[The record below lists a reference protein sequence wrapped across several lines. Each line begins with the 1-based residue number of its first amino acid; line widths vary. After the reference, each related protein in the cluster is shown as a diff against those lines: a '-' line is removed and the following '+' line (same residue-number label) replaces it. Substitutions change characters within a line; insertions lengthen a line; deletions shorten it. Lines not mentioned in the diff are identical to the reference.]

1 MQGLESYY
9 HNQAGG
15 GLPSAL
21 RIGKM
26 YLAPLY
32 LQRGNG
38 IGSSFGT
45 LFRFVCLLLWTVGRT
60 GGKIITD
67 IAKNKSPDVSAED
80 IISKHVGDVVSVSPV
95 VYSAN
100 CVVEASNV
108 SGRRNGEAKSL
119 KRHRQSVPVL

>member
-1 MQGLESYY
+1 MHPLETSYL
-9 HNQAGG
+9 NQAGP
-15 GLPSAL
+15 GLSSAPG
-21 RIGKM
+21 IGPI
-26 YLAPLY
+26 YSAPLY
-32 LQRGNG
+32 LQRGHG
-38 IGSSFGT
+38 ISSFFGT
-45 LFRFVCLLLWTVGRT
+45 LFCFVRPLLWTVGRT